1 VLNGDKV
8 TGIVCC
14 SVFTT
19 IKENIMAKPLGIVA
33 MLTLLISSGTALAE
47 EKILMRG
54 VSDIQV
60 TNTNK
65 IFFELKSGEI
75 YSGELQMCPVA
86 DHVLE
91 AQGKVLGVTPLTSKP
106 WITEGT
112 KVAFSDMHK
121 QDHRR
126 KRLGTCE
133 ITNIV
138 AG

>member
-1 VLNGDKV
+1 
-8 TGIVCC
+8 
-14 SVFTT
+14 
-19 IKENIMAKPLGIVA
+19 MAKPLGIVA

-47 EKILMRG
+47 ERILMRG
-54 VSDIQV
+54 VNDIHV
-60 TNTNK
+60 TNTSK
-65 IFFELKSGEI
+65 IIFELKSGEI

-91 AQGKVLGVTPLTSKP
+91 AQGKVLGVTPLTNRP

-112 KVAFSDMHK
+112 KVAFSDMHN
-121 QDHRR
+121 QDHRK

-133 ITNIV
+133 VTNIV

>member
-1 VLNGDKV
+1 MEKKLLKQDA
-8 TGIVCC
+8 TSFI
-14 SVFTT
+14 TY
-19 IKENIMAKPLGIVA
+19 KENIMAKPLGIVA
-33 MLTLLISSGTALAE
+33 MLALLITSGTALAE
-47 EKILMRG
+47 ERILMRG
-54 VSDIQV
+54 VSEIQV

-65 IFFELKSGEI
+65 IFFELRSGDM

-86 DHVLE
+86 DHVVE
-91 AQGKVLGVTPLTSKP
+91 ARGRVLGVTPLTSKP

-112 KVAFSDMHK
+112 KVAFTDVNAEK
-121 QDHRR
+121 NRK

>member
-1 VLNGDKV
+1 
-8 TGIVCC
+8 
-14 SVFTT
+14 
-19 IKENIMAKPLGIVA
+19 MAKPLGIVA

-47 EKILMRG
+47 ERILMRG

-60 TNTNK
+60 TNTSK
-65 IFFELKSGEI
+65 IIFELKSGAV
-75 YSGELQMCPVA
+75 YSGELQMCPVS
-86 DHVLE
+86 DHVVE
-91 AQGKVLGVTPLTSKP
+91 AQGRVLGVTPLTSKP

>member
-1 VLNGDKV
+1 
-8 TGIVCC
+8 
-14 SVFTT
+14 
-19 IKENIMAKPLGIVA
+19 MAKPLGIVA

-91 AQGKVLGVTPLTSKP
+91 AQGKVLGVTPLTNRP

-112 KVAFSDMHK
+112 KVAFTDMHN
-121 QDHRR
+121 QDHRK

-133 ITNIV
+133 VTNIV